1 MSGVAPPTV
10 LQPGGCVTAAHMLA
24 PPTSLWPFTS
34 PREALQP
41 KGWGCSHSHEGP
53 ERSRFVP
60 PTRGLWLWFLC
71 PADEV
76 RAAAQRCPDL
86 PFVVGQWALSR
97 RDVGSDRL
105 RVGV

>member
-53 ERSRFVP
+53 EQSRFVP
-60 PTRGLWLWFLC
+60 PTRGLSGCGFSAQLMKCGLQHKDAPTFLLLW
-71 PADEV
+71 
-76 RAAAQRCPDL
+76 
-86 PFVVGQWALSR
+86 
-97 RDVGSDRL
+97 GS
-105 RVGV
+105 GH